1 MIDHETIEMVTSD
14 SKIYTQK
21 KSISSK
27 EYNQFD
33 IIMLNNT
40 SMSFPNY
47 SSLQSFLSKPK
58 RGDRYPSTITWKQIK
73 RQRREDGKKK

>member
-1 MIDHETIEMVTSD
+1 
-14 SKIYTQK
+14 
-21 KSISSK
+21 
-27 EYNQFD
+27 
-33 IIMLNNT
+33 MLNNT